1 VFNVKIT
8 DIETR
13 LLRYPLPKPFHPS
26 WTPGAVRPYNDVVL
40 VRVHTDEGITGV
52 GAGIASYSRELE
64 VAVEERIKPM
74 LIGTD
79 PMHIEL
85 IFGLLQG
92 TTVMG
97 HPHPWLIEIA
107 CWDILGKAAGLPVYR
122 LLGGHHVKLP
132 AYVSTGALRSVEER
146 LDDLER
152 FREMGFKAVKLRF
165 HHADPRED
173 FKVLEAVRKRFGHD
187 FTIMVDV
194 NQGRVHKGKDPT
206 GGWTYPVALQVAREL
221 EQWDVYWMEEP
232 LDMYNFEDLA
242 RLSVQVDIRIAGGE
256 LNGRMA
262 DFKTM
267 LRLGSL
273 DIYQPDAVYAGGIL
287 GLKKLAASI
296 ELNDRVFTPHTWSN
310 GIGLAANLHVSASML
325 RPEFVEYPLELDSW
339 TAEARDFML
348 TEPIGID
355 SEGNVLVPQ
364 GAGLGIQLDEEKIDN
379 YTVLTK

>member
-1 VFNVKIT
+1 MKIT
-8 DIETR
+8 DIETTV
-13 LLRYPLPKPFHPS
+13 LRYPLPKPFAPS
-26 WTPGAVRPYNDVVL
+26 WTPGAVRLYNDAIL

-52 GAGIASYSRELE
+52 GAGIASYSRELA

-74 LIGTD
+74 LIGQD
-79 PMHIEL
+79 PLEIEW
-85 IFGLLQG
+85 IFGILQG

-97 HPHPWLIEIA
+97 HPHPWPVEIA
-107 CWDILGKAAGLPVYR
+107 CWDIMGKKAGLPVWK
-122 LLGGHHVKLP
+122 LLGGHHEKLP
-132 AYVSTGALRSVEER
+132 AYISTGALRSVEER

-173 FKVLEAVRKRFGHD
+173 FKVLEAVRKRFNDD

-206 GGWTYPVALQVAREL
+206 GGWTFHTALHVAREL

-242 RLSVQVDIRIAGGE
+242 RLCDKVDIRIAGAE
-256 LNGRMA
+256 LNSRMA
-262 DFKTM
+262 DFKAM
-267 LRLGSL
+267 LRLCSL

-287 GLKKLAASI
+287 GLKKLAAAI

-310 GIGLAANLHVSASML
+310 GIGLAANLHVSASVH
-325 RPEFVEYPLELDSW
+325 RREFVEYPLELDNW

-348 TEPIGID
+348 TEPIGTD
-355 SEGNVLVPQ
+355 GEGNIVVPA
-364 GAGLGIQLDEEKIDN
+364 GPGLGIQLDEEKVQK
-379 YTVLTK
+379 YAVAVK